1 MTTSQEDKEALIYDH
16 FNSLLGTPARRD
28 TTIHWN
34 SLDLPHLQG
43 GGLDN
48 PFTEEEVW
56 LAIKCSP
63 VERAPGS
70 DGFSGIFFR
79 SCWALIK
86 GDIMAA
92 FSKFYS
98 LAGRN
103 FAMLNT
109 SLVAL
114 LPKNDGASSV
124 SGYRP
129 ISLIHSIT
137 KLISKVLSMRLATV
151 IHTLISPT

>member
-1 MTTSQEDKEALIYDH
+1 MEFHLRKSLKLRILGLAAIERARKRQASRVTWLRAGDAPAAFFQAKINSRNRKKFIHTLHGPTGVTTSQEDKEALNYDH

-63 VERAPGS
+63 VERAPG
-70 DGFSGIFFR
+70 
-79 SCWALIK
+79 
-86 GDIMAA
+86 
-92 FSKFYS
+92 
-98 LAGRN
+98 
-103 FAMLNT
+103 
-109 SLVAL
+109 
-114 LPKNDGASSV
+114 
-124 SGYRP
+124 
-129 ISLIHSIT
+129 
-137 KLISKVLSMRLATV
+137 
-151 IHTLISPT
+151 